1 MSGRSEVDE
10 FVDPRDAQRFV
21 DASSWSELDW
31 PAWTEADEAAL
42 TAVLVAAD
50 PALAVEPAA
59 AEVVAVAETAPLDR
73 ALLGRLA
80 GVDVDELDDTGLVSF
95 AVAWTRVSNHA
106 AAQVARA
113 VVRFRSRID
122 PGEALS
128 ASTLTSA
135 EFGIALGLGA
145 GGADRLVATSAALA
159 ARLPDTLAAL
169 DGGEVSWAKAT
180 VLAERTASLTP
191 ELARRVEE
199 SVLPAAGSRTPA
211 RHAEAVRRAV
221 DRIDPDGAAERR
233 RRAACDIAL
242 IRTHVGD
249 GMGELFARLPSEDLD
264 AVWTGADAWA
274 RRAKAAGDARTL
286 DQLRVAA
293 LVRWATSFLSHGDS
307 TVCDDVCESL
317 IAPAVVGDSAGGHED
332 SNGGGSSARNDDS
345 TGSHDRAGTV
355 ADGVPVTRP
364 PTRHGRP
371 VAVRVLWDL
380 PSVLGLAEHP
390 GELADSNAMLSAETV
405 RAMVADGVELR
416 RLLFDEATG
425 ELVDLT
431 TRSFSLP
438 PTTRAAHRAP
448 VELHILMS
456 TSDWHAV
463 QAGDDPRMAAAV
475 EAGPSA
481 IRAMLAAPLTAA
493 ELEHKPDAYPA
504 PAALAD
510 FVATRDRHP
519 ANPGAGLSAA
529 HASDLDHVVSARN
542 GGKTVRD
549 NLATA
554 TRRWHRLRTL
564 GGWTVRRVGRG
575 WQWTSP
581 VGRTT
586 TTRPYDYRLR
596 L

>member
-1 MSGRSEVDE
+1 MSDCDLFEPCDE
-10 FVDPRDAQRFV
+10 QRFL
-21 DASSWSELDW
+21 DASYLPALDW
-31 PAWTEADEAAL
+31 PAWSEADEVAL
-42 TAVLVAAD
+42 TAALVAAD
-50 PALAVEPAA
+50 PALRVEPAA

-80 GVDVDELDDTGLVSF
+80 DVDVDELDDAGLVSF

-113 VVRFRSRID
+113 VARFRSRID
-122 PGEALS
+122 PGEALG

-135 EFGIALGLGA
+135 EFGVALSLGA

-169 DGGEVSWAKAT
+169 DRGEISWSKAT
-180 VLAERTASLTP
+180 VVAERTAGLTP
-191 ELARRVEE
+191 ELSRRVEE
-199 SVLPAAGSRTPA
+199 SVLPGAGARTPA

-221 DRIDPDGAAERR
+221 DRIDPAGAAERR

-317 IAPAVVGDSAGGHED
+317 REPHGGEPSAGNDAAAGNNEPV
-332 SNGGGSSARNDDS
+332 SPAIGS
-345 TGSHDRAGTV
+345 V
-355 ADGVPVTRP
+355 AAARP

-371 VAVRVLWDL
+371 VAIRVLWDL
-380 PSVLGLAEHP
+380 PSLLGIAEHP
-390 GELADSNAMLSAETV
+390 GELADSGATLSAETV

-425 ELVDLT
+425 ELVDLSA
-431 TRSFSLP
+431 RSFSLP

-456 TSDWHAV
+456 TSEWRAV
-463 QAGDDPRMAAAV
+463 QAGDDPEPAAAV
-475 EAGPSA
+475 ETAPPP

-529 HASDLDHVVSARN
+529 HASDLDHVVPVRN

-581 VGRTT
+581 LGRTT

>member
-1 MSGRSEVDE
+1 
-10 FVDPRDAQRFV
+10 
-21 DASSWSELDW
+21 
-31 PAWTEADEAAL
+31 
-42 TAVLVAAD
+42 
-50 PALAVEPAA
+50 
-59 AEVVAVAETAPLDR
+59 
-73 ALLGRLA
+73 
-80 GVDVDELDDTGLVSF
+80 
-95 AVAWTRVSNHA
+95 
-106 AAQVARA
+106 
-113 VVRFRSRID
+113 
-122 PGEALS
+122 
-128 ASTLTSA
+128 
-135 EFGIALGLGA
+135 
-145 GGADRLVATSAALA
+145 
-159 ARLPDTLAAL
+159 
-169 DGGEVSWAKAT
+169 
-180 VLAERTASLTP
+180 
-191 ELARRVEE
+191 
-199 SVLPAAGSRTPA
+199 
-211 RHAEAVRRAV
+211 
-221 DRIDPDGAAERR
+221 
-233 RRAACDIAL
+233 
-242 IRTHVGD
+242 
-249 GMGELFARLPSEDLD
+249 
-264 AVWTGADAWA
+264 
-274 RRAKAAGDARTL
+274 L

-317 IAPAVVGDSAGGHED
+317 LDPAGDVESLA
-332 SNGGGSSARNDDS
+332 A
-345 TGSHDRAGTV
+345 A
-355 ADGVPVTRP
+355 RP

-380 PSVLGLAEHP
+380 PSLLGLADYP
-390 GELADSNAMLSAETV
+390 GELADSSATLSAETV

-416 RLLFDEATG
+416 RLLFDEAAG

-431 TRSFSLP
+431 ARSFSLP
-438 PTTRAAHRAP
+438 PTTRATHRAP

-456 TSDWHAV
+456 TTEWRAAK
-463 QAGDDPRMAAAV
+463 AGDDAQLATAV
-475 EAGPSA
+475 EAGPPA

-529 HASDLDHVVSARN
+529 HASDLDHVISVRN

-564 GGWTVRRVGRG
+564 GGWTVQRVGRG

-581 VGRTT
+581 TGRTT